1 MEVERQRIPQKE
13 PNIFLVICMFILC
26 RFRPPLTSYLE
37 INRPAWAMKI
47 LRLDRSDSDQI
58 PTEPILSGDSN

>member
-26 RFRPPLTSYLE
+26 RFCPPLTSYLE
-37 INRPAWAMKI
+37 INRPA
-47 LRLDRSDSDQI
+47 
-58 PTEPILSGDSN
+58 

>member
-13 PNIFLVICMFILC
+13 PNIFLVICMFIQC

-37 INRPAWAMKI
+37 INRPA
-47 LRLDRSDSDQI
+47 
-58 PTEPILSGDSN
+58 